1 MNKWGRWYLP
11 LCIFTIINYLVWRKS
26 VQVNKAGPI
35 GGEDD
40 DCVKDPSC
48 GADCQVCCQ
57 LPYNK
62 DTGKLV
68 VHHYFTGWGL
78 WTRGLTL
85 STWSSVRNGEENS
98 GWNSILPP
106 DVQTDGEVLQ
116 DQGLQ
121 LGEDGLEDFLLE
133 FFFSELIV
141 VISAYFEFMSNL
153 SNSLKTK
160 TRSET
165 SSCECAFAS
174 RESSEL
180 YWHMRMLKCDMSDWL
195 SDEPPKMLKLL
206 FATKNLRRTIF
217 RLWMRLS
224 MRWASTRT
232 LRDLVVQ

>member
-1 MNKWGRWYLP
+1 MLHAQTTSECKQDPLVEKMTTVSRIPPVVLTARFAASSPTTRTLASWWSTTTSLAGNSGQEVWLSPP
-11 LCIFTIINYLVWRKS
+11 LCL
-26 VQVNKAGPI
+26 Q
-35 GGEDD
+35 
-40 DCVKDPSC
+40 
-48 GADCQVCCQ
+48 
-57 LPYNK
+57 
-62 DTGKLV
+62 
-68 VHHYFTGWGL
+68 HHHL
-78 WTRGLTL
+78 LHEAV
-85 STWSSVRNGEENS
+85 SVRNGEENS
-98 GWNSILPP
+98 GWNSIIPP

-165 SSCECAFAS
+165 SRCECACAS

-224 MRWASTRT
+224 IRWASTRT

>member
-1 MNKWGRWYLP
+1 MVRKIQDATQYFPRMAGDSGQEVWLSPP
-11 LCIFTIINYLVWRKS
+11 LCL
-26 VQVNKAGPI
+26 Q
-35 GGEDD
+35 
-40 DCVKDPSC
+40 
-48 GADCQVCCQ
+48 
-57 LPYNK
+57 
-62 DTGKLV
+62 
-68 VHHYFTGWGL
+68 HHHL
-78 WTRGLTL
+78 LHEAV
-85 STWSSVRNGEENS
+85 SVRNGEENS
-98 GWNSILPP
+98 GWNSIIPP

-165 SSCECAFAS
+165 SRCECACAS

-224 MRWASTRT
+224 IRWASTRT